1 MNLSVRIK
9 EIDEYCK
16 GLQTEL
22 MLIEEMIKGLEAEA
36 DKLEGD
42 IRTSVLDF
50 VEKDRL
56 KTSDKS

>member
-1 MNLSVRIK
+1 
-9 EIDEYCK
+9 
-16 GLQTEL
+16 
-22 MLIEEMIKGLEAEA
+22 MLIEEKIKGLEAEA

>member
-1 MNLSVRIK
+1 MRIK